1 MPVNKIII
9 SSSDSKYFILLKE
22 LYLSLKKQNIL
33 NEYDFAV
40 LNTGMNK
47 NQIDYLRDNK
57 IKVKDAIWNTKVPSY
72 KILGRDHLK
81 TQVARA
87 FLPDYF
93 ENYKVYIWLDA
104 DLWINDLESFL
115 LYEKGALQNNL
126 TITPQSDRAYFN
138 NAKVEWFMNFP
149 TKVKTINFKNISK
162 SVSKKLAK
170 KYQDIGF
177 RTIILPNEPAD
188 QLTGLA
194 LYSKLQAVTED
205 VMDILDISLRS
216 TMGGGISYLHND
228 EETAGPYEKPGW
240 WSDTGPNCSTLPST
254 GKKIVTLNN
263 PTWKSLDLDWDD
275 GEEPETVIEIK
286 LEKKQEKTD
295 AIGENV
301 VEFKPNDKK

>member
-9 SSSDSKYFILLKE
+9 SSSDSKYFLLLKE

-170 KYQDIGF
+170 KYAFYSTLNAGAFAISDSDEIWKCFQKNIKLAAKKGRIF
-177 RTIILPNEPAD
+177 GTD
-188 QLTGLA
+188 QVALA
-194 LYSKLQAVTED
+194 LSIYED
-205 VMDILDISLRS
+205 NIPSEFLPAYCNWMCEFNMPKFDIDKGQFVEPYIPNHPIALVHLAGLDDIRQDKTILSDVETLDGLRIKKSLR
-216 TMGGGISYLHND
+216 Y
-228 EETAGPYEKPGW
+228 
-240 WSDTGPNCSTLPST
+240 
-254 GKKIVTLNN
+254 
-263 PTWKSLDLDWDD
+263 
-275 GEEPETVIEIK
+275 
-286 LEKKQEKTD
+286 
-295 AIGENV
+295 NV
-301 VEFKPNDKK
+301 

>member
-149 TKVKTINFKNISK
+149 IKVKTINFKNISK

-170 KYQDIGF
+170 KYAFYSTLNAGAFAISDSDEIWKCFQKNINLAAKTGRIF
-177 RTIILPNEPAD
+177 GTD
-188 QLTGLA
+188 QVALA
-194 LYSKLQAVTED
+194 LSVHED
-205 VMDILDISLRS
+205 KVPTQFLPSYCNWMCEFHLPIFDEKINKFLEPYLPYHPIGLIHLAGLDDIRNDKNVLSNIKNTKGEVIQKSLRF
-216 TMGGGISYLHND
+216 
-228 EETAGPYEKPGW
+228 
-240 WSDTGPNCSTLPST
+240 
-254 GKKIVTLNN
+254 
-263 PTWKSLDLDWDD
+263 
-275 GEEPETVIEIK
+275 
-286 LEKKQEKTD
+286 
-295 AIGENV
+295 NV
-301 VEFKPNDKK
+301 

>member
-1 MPVNKIII
+1 MRH
-9 SSSDSKYFILLKE
+9 
-22 LYLSLKKQNIL
+22 NIL

-149 TKVKTINFKNISK
+149 TKVKTINFKNIGK

-170 KYQDIGF
+170 KYAFYSTLNAGAFAISDSDEIWKCFQKNINLAAKKGRIF
-177 RTIILPNEPAD
+177 GTD
-188 QLTGLA
+188 QVALA
-194 LYSKLQAVTED
+194 LSVHED
-205 VMDILDISLRS
+205 KIPTQFLPSYCNWMCEFHLPIFDEKINKFLEPYLPYHPIGLIHLAGLDDIRHDKNVLSNIKNIQGEVIQKSLRF
-216 TMGGGISYLHND
+216 
-228 EETAGPYEKPGW
+228 
-240 WSDTGPNCSTLPST
+240 
-254 GKKIVTLNN
+254 
-263 PTWKSLDLDWDD
+263 
-275 GEEPETVIEIK
+275 
-286 LEKKQEKTD
+286 
-295 AIGENV
+295 NV
-301 VEFKPNDKK
+301 

>member
-9 SSSDSKYFILLKE
+9 SSSDSKYFLLLKE
-22 LYLSLKKQNIL
+22 LYLSLMKHNIL

-149 TKVKTINFKNISK
+149 TKVKTINFKNIGK

-170 KYQDIGF
+170 KYAFYSTLNAGAFAISDSDKIWKCFQKNIYLAAKKGRIF
-177 RTIILPNEPAD
+177 GTD
-188 QLTGLA
+188 QVALA
-194 LYSKLQAVTED
+194 LSVHED
-205 VMDILDISLRS
+205 KIPTQFLPSYCNWMCEFHLPIFDEKINKFLEPYLPYHPIGLIHLAGLDDIRHDKNVLSNIKNIQGEVIQKSLRF
-216 TMGGGISYLHND
+216 
-228 EETAGPYEKPGW
+228 
-240 WSDTGPNCSTLPST
+240 
-254 GKKIVTLNN
+254 
-263 PTWKSLDLDWDD
+263 
-275 GEEPETVIEIK
+275 
-286 LEKKQEKTD
+286 
-295 AIGENV
+295 NV
-301 VEFKPNDKK
+301 